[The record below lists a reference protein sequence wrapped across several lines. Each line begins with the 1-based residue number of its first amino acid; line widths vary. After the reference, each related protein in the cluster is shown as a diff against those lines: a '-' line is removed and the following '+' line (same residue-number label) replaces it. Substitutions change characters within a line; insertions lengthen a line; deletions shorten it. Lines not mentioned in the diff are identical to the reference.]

1 MRVIALIPGR
11 LGASRFPEKLLAD
24 IKGKSVIRRTYE
36 SAVKTGLFAEVIV
49 VADHDRIIEEVKG
62 FGGKTIKSKREYE
75 SGTDRIAEAAVDME
89 ADVFL
94 NVQGDEPFV
103 QREPLE
109 KLLRVFVGEKGENI
123 QVASIVQ
130 KMESPESVNNPNFV
144 KVVLSQNNDAMYF
157 SRSPIPFLR
166 DKDYQPD
173 YYQHIG
179 VYAFRKEALMKFPQ
193 LPMTPLEKAEK
204 IECLRFLEN
213 SISMKMVVTKYDGV
227 GIDVP
232 DDINRALAMME
243 KMGWE

>member
-1 MRVIALIPGR
+1 MRVVALIPGR
-11 LGASRFPEKLLAD
+11 LGASRFPEKLLAT

-36 SAVKTGLFAEVIV
+36 SAMNTGLFEEVIV
-49 VADHDRIIEEVKG
+49 VADHDRIIEEVNS
-62 FGGKTIKSKREYE
+62 FGGKTIKSKKEYE
-75 SGTDRIAEAAVDME
+75 SGTDRIAEAAADME

-109 KLLRVFVGEKGENI
+109 KLLKVFDGDAGKNI

-130 KMESPESVNNPNFV
+130 KMEHPESVTNPNFV
-144 KVVLSQNNDAMYF
+144 KVVLDLNGNALYF
-157 SRSPIPFLR
+157 SRSPIPYLR

-179 VYAFRKEALMKFPQ
+179 VYAFRKQALMKFPQ

-213 SISMKMVVTKYDGV
+213 GIAMKMVVTPYNGV

-232 DDINRALAMME
+232 EDINRALAMMD
-243 KMGWE
+243 KMGWQ